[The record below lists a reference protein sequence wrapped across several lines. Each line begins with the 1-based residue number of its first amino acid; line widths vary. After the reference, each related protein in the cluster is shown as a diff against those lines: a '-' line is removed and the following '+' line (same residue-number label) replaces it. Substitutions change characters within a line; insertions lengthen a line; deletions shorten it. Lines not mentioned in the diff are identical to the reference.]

1 MKPRLYN
8 HEKKMSLINQMLYKR
23 KRLALKKLR
32 IQQQQQQAPPINI
45 TINNTGFEKNNR
57 LKEIYRRLEMIV
69 PTGLD
74 IRRAVPQERDV
85 LRDFRTGMPFEEPPT
100 PTPPDAPTPATM
112 RQWVRSPKG
121 NYMVLYNGNAGRH
134 RVRMDDAEGRTTNIV
149 ESARKPDFV

>member
-8 HEKKMSLINQMLYKR
+8 HEKKISLINQMLYKR
-23 KRLALKKLR
+23 KRLGLKKLR

-69 PTGLD
+69 P
-74 IRRAVPQERDV
+74 QER
-85 LRDFRTGMPFEEPPT
+85 FEEPPT
-100 PTPPDAPTPATM
+100 PTPPDAPATM

>member
-8 HEKKMSLINQMLYKR
+8 HEKKMSLINQLLYKR

-69 PTGLD
+69 P
-74 IRRAVPQERDV
+74 QEIYSR
-85 LRDFRTGMPFEEPPT
+85 LGMTPPPDA
-100 PTPPDAPTPATM
+100 PTPPDAPATM

-149 ESARKPDFV
+149 ESVRKPDFV

>member
-8 HEKKMSLINQMLYKR
+8 HEKKISLINQMLYKR
-23 KRLALKKLR
+23 KRLGLKKLR

-69 PTGLD
+69 P
-74 IRRAVPQERDV
+74 QERDV
-85 LRDFRTGMPFEEPPT
+85 ARDFRTGMPFEEPPT

>member
-1 MKPRLYN
+1 MNK
-8 HEKKMSLINQMLYKR
+8 SLKSETVYCKIEAVVGPPKT
-23 KRLALKKLR
+23 
-32 IQQQQQQAPPINI
+32 PINI

-57 LKEIYRRLEMIV
+57 LKEIYRRLEMI
-69 PTGLD
+69 
-74 IRRAVPQERDV
+74 VPQERDV